1 MIKSFVIRKETST
14 IGTSL
19 FFFIAFIYRIPDPL
33 RIIHTYHSC
42 RTIKRIVWTAE
53 ECERPGS
60 GSGSGFKEF
69 NLRNKVS
76 IRTENYCNFMWPIA
90 IDASEILN

>member
-76 IRTENYCNFMWPIA
+76 IRKENHMNFM
-90 IDASEILN
+90 